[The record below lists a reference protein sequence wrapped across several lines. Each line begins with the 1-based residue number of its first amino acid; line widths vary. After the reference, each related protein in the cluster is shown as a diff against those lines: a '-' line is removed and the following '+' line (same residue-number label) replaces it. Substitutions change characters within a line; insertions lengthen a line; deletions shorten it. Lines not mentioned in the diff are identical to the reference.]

1 MGASLG
7 GSKER
12 GNFEL
17 NLVPM
22 IDLMSCL
29 TAFLLVTA
37 VWVNT
42 AQLNVSAAGRNNDSE
57 SQLPRIGVLVER
69 ERLWLTVSELGDITE
84 LPDINGEHNWTGLT
98 LALSDL
104 NDNSALIAA
113 GGSEGARGVAVSVA
127 ADSTAESPVSYQEL
141 ISAVDTV
148 NAAGFKSVGI
158 TDVAGLA
165 LAPQR

>member
-1 MGASLG
+1 
-7 GSKER
+7 
-12 GNFEL
+12 
-17 NLVPM
+17 M

-42 AQLNVSAAGRNNDSE
+42 AQLNVSAAGRTNEGE
-57 SQLPRIGVLVER
+57 SQLPRIGVLVEK

-84 LPDINGEHNWTGLT
+84 LPDINGEHNWAGLT

-104 NDNSALIAA
+104 EGNSALVAA
-113 GGSEGARGVAVSVA
+113 GGAEGAKGVAVSVA
-127 ADSTAESPVSYQEL
+127 ADSTNESPVSYQEL

>member
-1 MGASLG
+1 
-7 GSKER
+7 
-12 GNFEL
+12 
-17 NLVPM
+17 M

-42 AQLNVSAAGRNNDSE
+42 AQLNVSAAGRTNEGE
-57 SQLPRIGVLVER
+57 SQLPRIGVLVEKD
-69 ERLWLTVSELGDITE
+69 RLWLTVSELGDITE
-84 LPDINGEHNWTGLT
+84 LPDINGEHNWAGLT

-104 NDNSALIAA
+104 DGNSALVAA
-113 GGSEGARGVAVSVA
+113 GGAEGAKGVAVSVA
-127 ADSTAESPVSYQEL
+127 ADSTNESPVSYQEL

>member
-1 MGASLG
+1 
-7 GSKER
+7 
-12 GNFEL
+12 
-17 NLVPM
+17 M

-42 AQLNVSAAGRNNDSE
+42 AQLNVSAAGSRTNEGE
-57 SQLPRIGVLVER
+57 SQLPRIGVLVEK
-69 ERLWLTVSELGDITE
+69 ERLWLTVSELGELGELGDITE
-84 LPDINGEHNWTGLT
+84 LPDINGEHNWVGLT

-104 NDNSALIAA
+104 DGNSALVAA
-113 GGSEGARGVAVSVA
+113 GGAEGAKGVAVSVA
-127 ADSTAESPVSYQEL
+127 ADSTNESPVSYQEL